1 MRSLDVVGVYT
12 QMYFMST
19 HPQIEQQIT
28 KPLRGG
34 NREQEKEL
42 APNVVAVLYKRE
54 TISSLVDVQ

>member
-1 MRSLDVVGVYT
+1 
-12 QMYFMST
+12 MYFMST